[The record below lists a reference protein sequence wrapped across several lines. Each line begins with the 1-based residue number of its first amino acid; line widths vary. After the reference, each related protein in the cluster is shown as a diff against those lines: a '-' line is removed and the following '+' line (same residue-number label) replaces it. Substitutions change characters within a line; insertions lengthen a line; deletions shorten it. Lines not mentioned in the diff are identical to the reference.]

1 MGEKETLGSYNNRYW
16 KTFNQIGDCPT
27 SLAIARYKQDGY
39 DPLDPNGNIT
49 IKWDVMQMNEDT
61 QDMYRHIEPPGA
73 ETTEQGNCST
83 FRGKQLPHCCEKKPV
98 IIDLMPGAS
107 YNKQVANC
115 CKGGVL
121 SSITQ
126 GLNLFGTAFQ
136 MNVGASTTSTNISMP
151 GNFTLE
157 LVGYTCGD
165 PVEVAPS
172 KFIKDNGRRQIQ
184 ALGKST
190 SIRTK
195 LYWRVKITV
204 TNLNYAKNYSQWN
217 LGVLHPNMRSVT
229 EVFSFNYNST
239 TGSRYIIH
247 MS

>member
-1 MGEKETLGSYNNRYW
+1 MDWNPFLFMDQRPICLVLTVFSFSLIGSL
-16 KTFNQIGDCPT
+16 
-27 SLAIARYKQDGY
+27 SLTYGY

-61 QDMYRHIEPPGA
+61 QDL
-73 ETTEQGNCST
+73 TTRLKAPIKNLYNIC
-83 FRGKQLPHCCEKKPV
+83 RGKQLPHCCEKKPI

-121 SSITQ
+121 PSITQ

-172 KFIKDNGRRQIQ
+172 KFIEDNARRQIQ

-190 SIRTK
+190 SIHTK
-195 LYWRVKITV
+195 LVISNAITKV
-204 TNLNYAKNYSQWN
+204 
-217 LGVLHPNMRSVT
+217 
-229 EVFSFNYNST
+229 
-239 TGSRYIIH
+239 
-247 MS
+247 

>member
-1 MGEKETLGSYNNRYW
+1 MDWNPFLFMDQRPICLVLTVFSFSLIGSL
-16 KTFNQIGDCPT
+16 
-27 SLAIARYKQDGY
+27 SLTYGY

-61 QDMYRHIEPPGA
+61 QDVRVVLFNYQMYRHIEPPGWRLSW
-73 ETTEQGNCST
+73 TWQGDE
-83 FRGKQLPHCCEKKPV
+83 QLPHCCEKKPV

-121 SSITQ
+121 SSITH
-126 GLNLFGTAFQ
+126 GLSLFGTAFQ

-151 GNFTLE
+151 GNFTME

-172 KFIKDNGRRQIQ
+172 KFIEDNGQRQIQ

-190 SIRTK
+190 SIHTK
-195 LYWRVKITV
+195 L
-204 TNLNYAKNYSQWN
+204 SQFRASPTPTCCVS
-217 LGVLHPNMRSVT
+217 LSA
-229 EVFSFNYNST
+229 FYNETIVSCPLCSCCCQGQPET
-239 TGSRYIIH
+239 K
-247 MS
+247 